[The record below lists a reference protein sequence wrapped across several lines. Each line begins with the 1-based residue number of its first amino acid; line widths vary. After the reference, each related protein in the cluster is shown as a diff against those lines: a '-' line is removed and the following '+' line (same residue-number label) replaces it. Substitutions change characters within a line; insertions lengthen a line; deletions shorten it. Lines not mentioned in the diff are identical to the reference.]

1 MYHNLF
7 IHSSVDGHLGCFHV
21 LAVVNSAPVNTGV
34 YMSFSIMISSEY
46 MLSSGIVGSYGEG
59 SGNPLQCSCLENPR
73 DGGTW
78 GAAIYGVAQSW
89 MQLTRLSSSSSSMV
103 VLLLVF
109 KGISIPSS
117 IVAVSIYIPTSS
129 ARQFPF
135 LHTLC
140 SIYCL

>member
-7 IHSSVDGHLGCFHV
+7 SHSSVDGHLGCFHV

-34 YMSFSIMISSEY
+34 YMSFSIMISSEH

-59 SGNPLQCSCLENPR
+59 NGNPLQCSCLENPR

-89 MQLTRLSSSSSSMV
+89 MQLDAT
-103 VLLLVF
+103 
-109 KGISIPSS
+109 
-117 IVAVSIYIPTSS
+117 
-129 ARQFPF
+129 
-135 LHTLC
+135 
-140 SIYCL
+140 